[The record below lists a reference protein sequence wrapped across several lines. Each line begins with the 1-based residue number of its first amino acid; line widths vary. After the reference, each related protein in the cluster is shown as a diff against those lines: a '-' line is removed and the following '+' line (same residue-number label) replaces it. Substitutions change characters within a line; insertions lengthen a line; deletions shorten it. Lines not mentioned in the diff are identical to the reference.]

1 VEITRLASVS
11 DAEEASN
18 PYFEFQNLFDAVHYI
33 DDFLYIC
40 DLISVTIGV
49 PLNLVVIGAILLLK
63 RLHLQ
68 RNFIWI
74 GVGTSNIIILASHL
88 MADLIVRLG
97 NSASARA
104 LSIWFVALST
114 ATQTL
119 NISFAHLE
127 RYICINHPKWHK
139 ILFTTTSI
147 IVVQL
152 SSFVLLFLVLGLTN
166 IPIFQDLFLNRLF
179 SSWGF
184 KLVGTLFMGLLPLC
198 LAGQIAVMRTQTR
211 KDNPS
216 DSVEKED
223 SNNKVISS
231 SHFVVVGNDRVS
243 LQDFNAAQN
252 TFLMSKV
259 YLIFQTSIL
268 ISVALVISCVIG
280 AYSSVLEGTPDGTTC
295 SSLVQGF
302 YYTCGISSVFYS
314 SIVDPIAFVTLS
326 SDLLSCLKSRTR
338 RKSAVVRELENYEM
352 TQI

>member
-11 DAEEASN
+11 DAEEAGY

-88 MADLIVRLG
+88 MADLFVRLG
-97 NSASARA
+97 SSASARA

-147 IVVQL
+147 FVVQL

-211 KDNPS
+211 KDNR

-223 SNNKVISS
+223 SNSKVISS
-231 SHFVVVGNDRVS
+231 SHFVVVGNNRVS
-243 LQDFNAAQN
+243 QQDFNAAQN
-252 TFLMSKV
+252 TFFMSKV

-268 ISVALVISCVIG
+268 ISVALVICCVIG
-280 AYSSVLEGTPDGTTC
+280 AYSSVEETHDRKC

-326 SDLLSCLKSRTR
+326 SDLLSCLKSKSH